1 MSPAQGIRISVS
13 LSALQFCFVSCWI
26 ATVCF
31 CSRIRLYS
39 FEPEAVLYVFS
50 RPYLAHVVYCHWEE
64 PGSFLTAL
72 QQWMF
77 TSWNKPGMWFSKIDT
92 SCSFLVLCAGVD
104 WKHNLSLS
112 YQTWR
117 IKSVTYYECIV
128 LGRKKKKGFTFS
140 SSTLHIKNDA
150 LRCIQGPAASH
161 VVITPAEQIYCLHSW
176 LIHGVELAG

>member
-50 RPYLAHVVYCHWEE
+50 RLYLAHVVYCHWEE

-77 TSWNKPGMWFSKIDT
+77 TSWDKPGMWFSKIYT

-104 WKHNLSLS
+104 WKHSLSLS

-128 LGRKKKKGFTFS
+128 LGRKKKKKRIYLFFPNAAYKEWCAKMYSGT
-140 SSTLHIKNDA
+140 
-150 LRCIQGPAASH
+150 RCLPRSH
-161 VVITPAEQIYCLHSW
+161 YARRTDLLFA
-176 LIHGVELAG
+176 